1 MAGLMMS
8 PSRYVAAIV
17 VFLLIFNMYLFNR
30 VIRLH
35 TQNES
40 LEMSLHTSIPAA
52 ITSKIQPATVTV
64 TNTVTTTKT
73 VLPEKTADSQN
84 SPNTPNLTSQDDEE
98 SGSVIKPLLAHQA
111 APNFPAKIWHKCG
124 PKGVNEKAQEL
135 MDLWLQKNP
144 NFRHELLTDESADQ
158 YVRENYAHWPDVLE
172 TYNALSVPILKAD
185 FLRVLI
191 LYADGGIWSDLD
203 VSCEVPVSEWI
214 PEKFTKDT
222 KHPVNVVVGIEF
234 DAWQFSSWT
243 VMVKPHL
250 QHFKA
255 VIEYVV
261 KQLKTQA
268 IENHVSLSDLTKP
281 MIPDVVAVTGPQAI
295 TMALLHSVSEETGQ
309 DITKEDIKHLK
320 EPKLLGDILVLP
332 QAAFAALQGGLPQDQ
347 GPYLV
352 SHHYSGSWKND
363 AGGEEG
369 VNAPQPQATSAS
381 ESSEKEESSS

>member
-1 MAGLMMS
+1 MAGLMVS
-8 PSRYVAAIV
+8 PSRWVAGV
-17 VFLLIFNMYLFNR
+17 VFFLVLFNMWTFNR
-30 VIRLH
+30 NMHLNAEN
-35 TQNES
+35 QN
-40 LEMSLHTSIPAA
+40 LEMSLQTSIPAA
-52 ITSKIQPATVTV
+52 ITSKIDPATVTV
-64 TNTVTTTKT
+64 TSTVTATKT
-73 VLPEKTADSQN
+73 VIPEKTADAQN
-84 SPNTPNLTSQDDEE
+84 PPKTPNLQSQDEND

-111 APNFPAKIWHKCG
+111 SPTFPAKIWHKCG
-124 PKGVNEKAQEL
+124 SKGVTEKAQKL
-135 MDLWLQKNP
+135 MDLWLEKNP

-158 YVRENYAHWPDVLE
+158 YVRENYADWPDVLE
-172 TYNALSVPILKAD
+172 TYMSLSVPILKAD

-214 PEKFTKDT
+214 PEKYKKDT
-222 KHPVNVVVGIEF
+222 TRPVNVVVGIEF
-234 DAWQFSSWT
+234 DGWQFSSWT

-250 QHFKA
+250 KHFKT

-268 IENHVSLSDLTKP
+268 IENHVSLSALTKP

-295 TMALLHSVSEETGQ
+295 TMALLKSVGEETQQTVPKDEIRG
-309 DITKEDIKHLK
+309 LK
-320 EPKLLGDILVLP
+320 EPRLIGDILVLP
-332 QAAFAALQGGLPQDQ
+332 QAAFAALQGGMPKDQ

-369 VNAPQPQATSAS
+369 VNAPQPKETASA
-381 ESSEKEESSS
+381 ETSEKESSS